1 MRIPI
6 FTPVSGRPIVDPE
19 KKFNVVVY
27 GIAESPKGTP
37 RLERVKQ
44 DLSSVVLVL
53 SELSS
58 SVQAHAIKD
67 CYRLG
72 KFNPQRLKP
81 RPILVR
87 LIRIADVHSILSNR
101 GSLSSP
107 IYIKPDM
114 TKEKRHRESVL
125 LKERW
130 NLIQSG
136 VPKNV
141 IRIQGSRLYGRNAL
155 HGQLKNSMSTAS
167 IVSSHD
173 PCSNEHSQSPA
184 SQPVYHACII
194 YICYSPRCV

>member
-27 GIAESPKGTP
+27 GIAEGPKGTP

-72 KFNPQRLKP
+72 KFNPQRLKS

-114 TKEKRHRESVL
+114 TKEERHRESVL

-136 VPKNV
+136 VP
-141 IRIQGSRLYGRNAL
+141 
-155 HGQLKNSMSTAS
+155 
-167 IVSSHD
+167 
-173 PCSNEHSQSPA
+173 
-184 SQPVYHACII
+184 
-194 YICYSPRCV
+194 